1 MEEKRPLDGVKIL
14 DFTATVLGPTV
25 TRYLADHGATV
36 VRVESMTHPETTR
49 IATPYAGGI
58 SGLNR
63 SGYFATHN
71 SGKLSLT
78 LNMRKPKALEIAK
91 RLVKWADVVIES
103 FVPGVMERWGLSYD
117 EVSEIKPDII
127 MASTC
132 LQGQTGPHSAHRG
145 YGQMPSAMAG
155 WFELTGWPDGEPVGP
170 YSAYSDW
177 IDWNYLLISI
187 LVALDY
193 RSRTGKGQYIDQ
205 SQLESAIH
213 FLSTAILDYN
223 INMHVTTRMGN
234 RDSYA
239 APHGAYRCRGE
250 DRWCVI
256 AVTSDEEW
264 QAFRQVIGNPDWTN
278 ERKFA
283 TLVARK
289 ENEDELDRLV
299 EEWTI
304 NLSPEQVMNL
314 MQAAGVPAG
323 VVETAEDLFRDPQLE
338 HRGHFVVLDHTEMGP
353 HSVGTAVFRLSK
365 CPNSPKFAAPLLG
378 EHNEYVLKE
387 FLGMSDEEIADL
399 MAEGVLE

>member
-1 MEEKRPLDGVKIL
+1 MDEKRPLDGIKVL

-36 VRVESMTHPETTR
+36 IRVESMTHPETTR
-49 IATPYAGGI
+49 IATPYAGGVF
-58 SGLNR
+58 SLNR

-78 LNMRKPKALEIAK
+78 LNMMKPKAVEVAR

-103 FVPGVMERWGLSYD
+103 FVPGVMVRWGLSYD
-117 EVSEIKPDII
+117 EVSKIKPDII

-132 LQGQTGPHSAHRG
+132 LQGQTGPHSNHRG

-187 LVALDY
+187 LAALDY

-213 FLSTAILDYN
+213 FLSPAILDYN
-223 INMHVTTRMGN
+223 INGRIATRIGN
-234 RDSYA
+234 RDPYA
-239 APHGAYRCRGE
+239 APHGAYRCHGE

-256 AVTSDEEW
+256 AVTRDEEW
-264 QAFRQVIGNPDWTN
+264 HAFCRVIGNPDWAK
-278 ERKFA
+278 ERSFA
-283 TLVARK
+283 TLMARK

-304 NLSPEQVMNL
+304 NHSPEEVMNL

-323 VVETAEDLFRDPQLE
+323 VVETAEDLFHDPQLE
-338 HRGHFVVLDHTEMGP
+338 HRGHFVVLDHAEMGR

-387 FLGMSDEEIADL
+387 LLGISDEEIADL
-399 MAEGVLE
+399 MAEGALE